1 MVYED
6 STVCGCLKN
15 GSIRHSLGYIMCAY
29 LLGLSIIVKKV
40 GSVECLL
47 STEKKE
53 MKSPWR

>member
-1 MVYED
+1 M
-6 STVCGCLKN
+6 
-15 GSIRHSLGYIMCAY
+15 IMMMGYIMCDY
-29 LLGLSIIVKKV
+29 LLGLSKIGKKV